1 MSWAL
6 PDESGDVVGRGS
18 YIGRTR
24 GASFAVL
31 ETAIILIRPLIGVSR
46 MNIEYVFLSIFFL
59 LYLQTIRVGVLGGLL
74 LLYLFSCLFFIA
86 APNSLM
92 TFNVE

>member
-24 GASFAVL
+24 GVKDGNNS
-31 ETAIILIRPLIGVSR
+31 LIRPLIAVSR
-46 MNIEYVFLSIFFL
+46 MDIEYVFLSIFFYCIYK
-59 LYLQTIRVGVLGGLL
+59 LYG
-74 LLYLFSCLFFIA
+74 
-86 APNSLM
+86 
-92 TFNVE
+92 

>member
-31 ETAIILIRPLIGVSR
+31 ETAIILIRPLIGVSK
-46 MNIEYVFLSIFFL
+46 MNIEYVFLSTFFSL

-74 LLYLFSCLFFIA
+74 LLYLFSCLSFH
-86 APNSLM
+86 SSS
-92 TFNVE
+92 